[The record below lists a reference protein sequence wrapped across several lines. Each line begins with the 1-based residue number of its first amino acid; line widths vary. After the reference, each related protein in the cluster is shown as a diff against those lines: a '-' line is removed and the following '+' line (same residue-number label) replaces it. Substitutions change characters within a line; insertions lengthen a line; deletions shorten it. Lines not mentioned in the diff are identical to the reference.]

1 VNSSKLASS
10 SLASLEAM
18 ENDKEF
24 AKVIEYIAL
33 LKNPERREEALQ
45 ELSKKKDS
53 FPRLAYYLWHSVG
66 IVTIL

>member
-1 VNSSKLASS
+1 
-10 SLASLEAM
+10 M